1 VQDIIDNLELDSD
14 YYAKCTLVYFVSSKH
29 LEFYNLAKHIVAVP
43 QSAVKVKIEEHRQHL
58 VLNTEPDEPECC
70 DLSSSSEGC
79 NDQKDNWARTDKED
93 SDEATNSLSIK
104 ALVFNDFDWEPP
116 TQSVTARQSLFQ
128 SCVGKNFS

>member
-1 VQDIIDNLELDSD
+1 M
-14 YYAKCTLVYFVSSKH
+14 
-29 LEFYNLAKHIVAVP
+29 
-43 QSAVKVKIEEHRQHL
+43 

-79 NDQKDNWARTDKED
+79 TYQKDNWARTDKED

-116 TQSVTARQSLFQ
+116 TQSITARQSLFQ
-128 SCVGKNFS
+128 PSEGKNFSYPLAGDECSAGYIETDF